1 MTRNKGF
8 TIVEVV
14 IVVAVIGLIG
24 LIGWRVWDANQTSK
38 RSDTAQADTVPD
50 INSDKDLDTAGQTL
64 NEMNVEGN
72 EAKQLNT
79 ETSF

>member
-14 IVVAVIGLIG
+14 IVVVVIGLIG
-24 LIGWRVWDANQTSK
+24 LIGWRVWDANQTA
-38 RSDTAQADTVPD
+38 SDTSPSETTTTD
-50 INSDKDLDTAGQTL
+50 IKTEKDLDTADQTL
-64 NEMNVEGN
+64 DEMNVEGN
-72 EAKQLNT
+72 EAKQLDT